1 LWSILKNQDSMSAE
15 TKQEE
20 KRGKKS
26 WKKMKKN
33 DDATY
38 TEMSFLE
45 HLEELRWHIIRSAL
59 AIMVFAIVA
68 FIMKDFIF
76 NTIILNPRTPEFW
89 TNRMFAKLADLVGT
103 DALKINETP
112 LELISI
118 QMAGQFLTH
127 IWVSIIAG
135 FVLAAPV
142 VFLEFWK
149 FIKPALYENEKKH
162 AGGAVF
168 VTSILFMLGILFGYY
183 LIVPLSIHFLGSY
196 NVSGDVT
203 NQINLRSYIGSVTSI
218 SLASGVVFLLPIFS
232 YFLSKVGI
240 LTPQFMRT
248 YRKHSYVVMLLL
260 SAVITP
266 PDIFSQIMVFIPLFI
281 LYEVSIFIS
290 RSVVKKR
297 EKELD
302 EI

>member
-1 LWSILKNQDSMSAE
+1 MSE
-15 TKQEE
+15 KSNNEEQKSRKRRSKKKQGVKTEY
-20 KRGKKS
+20 S
-26 WKKMKKN
+26 
-33 DDATY
+33 
-38 TEMSFLE
+38 EMSFLE

-59 AIMVFAIVA
+59 AIMIFAVVA
-68 FIMKDFIF
+68 FVMKDLIF

-89 TNRMFAKLADLVGT
+89 TNRLFSKLADWVGT
-103 DALKINETP
+103 EALKINQTP

-118 QMAGQFLTH
+118 KIAGQFMTH

-135 FVLAAPV
+135 FIIASPF
-142 VFLEFWK
+142 VFFEFWR

-168 VTSILFMLGILFGYY
+168 FTSVLFLMGILFGYF
-183 LIVPLSIHFLGSY
+183 LIVPLSVHFLGSY
-196 NVSGDVT
+196 NVSSDVT

-218 SLASGVVFLLPIFS
+218 SMATGVVFLIPIFS

-240 LTPQFMRT
+240 LTPQFMRA
-248 YRKHSYVVMLLL
+248 YRRHSYVVMLLL
-260 SAVITP
+260 SAIITP
-266 PDIFSQIMVFIPLFI
+266 PDIFSQIMVAFPLVF
-281 LYEVSIFIS
+281 LYEIGIFIS
-290 RSVVKKR
+290 KRVVKKR